1 MIHNPLTINSYV
13 IVTIMHADCSK
24 VCKIILDDFELL
36 VSNELCEQTTH

>member
-1 MIHNPLTINSYV
+1 MVNNPLTINSYV

-24 VCKIILDDFELL
+24 VCKINLDDIELL